1 MNTYI
6 NNNKFAMKDNILYYV
21 CPNWDYPE
29 LDSDD
34 YIELEMPLYEDVPLS
49 KSIQRLDLYG
59 MEDLMSLY
67 SFAGERC
74 YFSLDITKMK
84 EYLIQVVDVNTS
96 INNGI
101 AHIEYKFE
109 DGSLY
114 IPERVFQIEDD
125 LSENDLITIVELA
138 KEATC
143 HIYKVSCRIT
153 GRMLS
158 FEKEL
163 WG

>member
-1 MNTYI
+1 
-6 NNNKFAMKDNILYYV
+6 MKDNNLYYI

-34 YIELEMPLYEDVPLS
+34 YIEMEMPLYEDVPFS
-49 KSIQRLDLYG
+49 KTVQRLDLYG
-59 MEDLMSLY
+59 MVDLMSLY
-67 SFAGERC
+67 SYAGERC
-74 YFSLDITKMK
+74 LFSLDITTMK
-84 EYLIQVVDVNTS
+84 EYLIQVADVDTS
-96 INNGI
+96 IINGT
-101 AHIEYKFE
+101 AHIKYIFE

-114 IPERVFQIEDD
+114 IPERVFQIEND

-138 KEATC
+138 KEAAC